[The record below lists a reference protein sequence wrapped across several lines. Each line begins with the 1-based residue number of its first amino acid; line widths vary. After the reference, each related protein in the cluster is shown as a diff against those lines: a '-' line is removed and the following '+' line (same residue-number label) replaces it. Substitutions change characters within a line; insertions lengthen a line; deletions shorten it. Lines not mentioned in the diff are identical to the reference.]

1 CRFAGAPTAERFWQ
15 NLEEARDTTV
25 AFSDEELVAEGVAPE
40 LLRDPRY
47 VKAGQILPDIDM
59 FDADLFKITSD
70 EAEIMDPQ
78 HRQFLECAVEAL
90 ESAGYDQEIFPG
102 RIGVY
107 AGVGMNTYLLSN
119 LADRYRKASSVDRYR
134 LMLANDKDFVAT
146 RVSYK
151 LNLRGPSVSVNTAC
165 STSLVAVHLA
175 CLSLLSGECDT
186 ALAGCAHIRVPQA
199 EGYMF
204 QQG

>member
-1 CRFAGAPTAERFWQ
+1 MSDIALIGMACRFPGAPTIEKFWQ
-15 NLEEARDTTV
+15 NLQEGRDTATI
-25 AFSDEELVAEGVAPE
+25 FSDEQLLAEGVSQD
-40 LLRDPRY
+40 LLQDPLY

-70 EAEIMDPQ
+70 EAEILDPQ
-78 HRQFLECAVEAL
+78 HRQFLECAVEVL
-90 ESAGYDQEIFPG
+90 ESAGYDQEVFPG

-151 LNLRGPSVSVNTAC
+151 LNLRGPSV
-165 STSLVAVHLA
+165 
-175 CLSLLSGECDT
+175 
-186 ALAGCAHIRVPQA
+186 
-199 EGYMF
+199 
-204 QQG
+204 